1 LLSCQRET
9 GRREALVRASDGGTY
24 LRGLTLFLGD
34 LTTRI
39 QEKDII
45 EALPDLIGT
54 LLNKPNV
61 ENVKSISVVM
71 KVIRCLSI
79 YKKG

>member
-1 LLSCQRET
+1 MKEVLAKST
-9 GRREALVRASDGGTY
+9 DGGSY

-34 LTTRI
+34 LTTRF

-54 LLNKPNV
+54 LLNKPNL
-61 ENVKSISVVM
+61 ENIKAVSVVL
-71 KVIRCLSI
+71 KVTAESSFRNIQLI
-79 YKKG
+79 YF